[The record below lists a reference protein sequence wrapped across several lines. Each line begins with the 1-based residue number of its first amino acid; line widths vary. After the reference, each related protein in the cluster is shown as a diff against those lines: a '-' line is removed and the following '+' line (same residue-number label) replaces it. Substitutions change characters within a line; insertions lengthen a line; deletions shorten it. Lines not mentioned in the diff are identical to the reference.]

1 MAVDTAAK
9 RGSLMRWGRPYLYK
23 LIPDGTI
30 DQGDR
35 QTLALYYGGIL
46 SDEPVIPPEPQAYI
60 RYDAIVTPIKYHS
73 KTGPIKYDL

>member
-46 SDEPVIPPEPQAYI
+46 TAAPVIPTAKI
-60 RYDAIVTPIKYHS
+60 RFTAQYQT
-73 KTGPIKYDL
+73 KTFTALAQTKTFYAS